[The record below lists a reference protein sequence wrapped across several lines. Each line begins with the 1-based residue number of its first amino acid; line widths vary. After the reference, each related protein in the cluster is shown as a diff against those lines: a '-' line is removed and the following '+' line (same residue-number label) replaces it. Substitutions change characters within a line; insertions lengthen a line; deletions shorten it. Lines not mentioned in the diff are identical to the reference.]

1 MDNIKFK
8 CHKCGKKLKIHKDH
22 VGKTGTCPKC
32 KAKNII
38 PEHKDII
45 VQVAELLQADDTY
58 LFEDWMN
65 K

>member
-45 VQVAELLQADDTY
+45 VQVAELLQV
-58 LFEDWMN
+58 FEI
-65 K
+65 